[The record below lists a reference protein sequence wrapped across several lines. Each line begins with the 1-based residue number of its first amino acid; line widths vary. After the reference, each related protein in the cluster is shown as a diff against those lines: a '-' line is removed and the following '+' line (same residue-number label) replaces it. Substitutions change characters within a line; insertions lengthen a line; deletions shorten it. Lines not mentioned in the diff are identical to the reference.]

1 MVRIWQCHCCGT
13 SLIIEPGNSACHKH
27 GPPPKYYTHTD
38 THKTKQKATLA
49 KIIPAKKKKAMKSF
63 ASFEK
68 YLEANVPLEP
78 GEQHSY
84 REKDTMN
91 FFAEQILTQRF

>member
-1 MVRIWQCHCCGT
+1 
-13 SLIIEPGNSACHKH
+13 
-27 GPPPKYYTHTD
+27 
-38 THKTKQKATLA
+38 
-49 KIIPAKKKKAMKSF
+49 MKSF

-91 FFAEQILTQRF
+91 FFAEQILTQRFEKFMVSKGDRLERGVVLGVWDGNATKLGCDDRCTTINVIKFIE